1 MDNIFWSLQTTI
13 EYDQLEAVKLEAVL
27 LADDHMDQIVSVN
40 GKETGKLMY
49 EQIRDLLQASGETLT
64 IEVVAA

>member
-1 MDNIFWSLQTTI
+1 MQVN
-13 EYDQLEAVKLEAVL
+13 
-27 LADDHMDQIVSVN
+27 DQIVSVN